1 MTASGRR
8 RPLSP
13 LPVPGLW
20 RRGQERGA
28 GDPGR
33 WSRVSSFLSP
43 ARKTSKQVFVSYNLQ
58 NTDSSF
64 ALLVENRI
72 KEEMEAFPEKF

>member
-1 MTASGRR
+1 M
-8 RPLSP
+8 
-13 LPVPGLW
+13 
-20 RRGQERGA
+20 
-28 GDPGR
+28 
-33 WSRVSSFLSP
+33 SSFLSP